1 MRQKNITLAIELK
14 ESQAQFHD
22 LRKKYEQLDRTYC
35 SEVQVCNTLMDN
47 ENYDIRD
54 THEGFEE
61 QPVLQQINNIN
72 DTVVNLF
79 AKF

>member
-61 QPVLQQINNIN
+61 QPVPQ
-72 DTVVNLF
+72 
-79 AKF
+79 